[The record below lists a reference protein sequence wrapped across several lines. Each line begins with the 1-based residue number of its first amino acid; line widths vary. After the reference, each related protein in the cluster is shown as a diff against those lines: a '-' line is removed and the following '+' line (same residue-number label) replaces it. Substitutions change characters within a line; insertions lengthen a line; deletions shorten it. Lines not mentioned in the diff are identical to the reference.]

1 MATGF
6 LANAACY
13 ASSSEAVLAYWS
25 SQPVSVVPITGA
37 TNGTFIVHYLPSGA
51 SFVRVTDRC
60 IQSSTTSTCTRSTTA
75 VPTFTPA
82 ACTIQDAT
90 SYDYNTLGQVW
101 AFAVSVILLAYVLG
115 RSAGV
120 VISIF
125 RK

>member
-1 MATGF
+1 MAVGF
-6 LANAACY
+6 LASGVCY
-13 ASSSEAVLAYWS
+13 ATSAEAVNAHWS
-25 SQPVSVVPITGA
+25 LQQASVVPVTGINNA
-37 TNGTFIVHYLPSGA
+37 TFHTFFLPSGA
-51 SFVRVTDRC
+51 AFVRVTDRC
-60 IQSSTTSTCTRSTTA
+60 VQTTTTSTCTRSTTA
-75 VPTFTPA
+75 LPVYTPA

-90 SYDYNTLGQVW
+90 TYDYNTLGQVW